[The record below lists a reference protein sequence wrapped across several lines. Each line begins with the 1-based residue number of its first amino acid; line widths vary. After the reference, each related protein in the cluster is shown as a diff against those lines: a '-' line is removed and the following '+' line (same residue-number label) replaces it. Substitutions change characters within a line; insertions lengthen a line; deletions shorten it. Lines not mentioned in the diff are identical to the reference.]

1 MSFATL
7 VAPALRRN
15 RIGRLVDSYRTK
27 ARVRGYKMF
36 GGLTLKQL
44 ISNVWRESNEDNVF
58 GGAAELAYYF
68 LLALFPMLIFLTSL
82 VGFLPGLQANILN
95 AIGKVAPADA
105 MRLIN
110 DTLADIISHRSGGL
124 ISFGV
129 LGTLWAASS
138 GVESLMGTLNVAY
151 EAKEKRSFWKVRLI
165 AIALTLSLALLVIG
179 GAAFVMFGHKLSDRL
194 SELLGFGMALT
205 IIGSIMGYVIGI
217 TLLFLGIQLLYYF
230 GPDAKRAW
238 KWITP
243 GAIFAV
249 VAILVGSYLFSVYL
263 RVAPSNSAT
272 YGSLGAVI
280 TLMLWLY
287 LIGLVL
293 LVGGEINSEIGKS
306 RNNPAVEKQEAGE
319 LQLI

>member
-1 MSFATL
+1 MGF
-7 VAPALRRN
+7 
-15 RIGRLVDSYRTK
+15 
-27 ARVRGYKMF
+27 KMF

-44 ISNVWRESNEDNVF
+44 TLRVWKEANEDNVF

-82 VGFLPGLQANILN
+82 VGFLPGLQANILS
-95 AIGKVAPADA
+95 ALAKVAPADA
-105 MRLIN
+105 MKLVE
-110 DTLADIISHRSGGL
+110 DTLADVISHRSGGL
-124 ISFGV
+124 LSFGV

-151 EAKEKRSFWKVRLI
+151 EAKEKRSFWKVRLV
-165 AIALTLSLALLVIG
+165 AIILTASLALLVIG
-179 GAAFVMFGHKLSDRL
+179 GAAFVMFGHKLSDWL
-194 SELLGFGMALT
+194 SELLGFGTAFT
-205 IIGSIMGYVIGI
+205 IIGSIVGYIIGM

-230 GPDAKRAW
+230 GPDVKQEW

-243 GAIFAV
+243 GAVFAV
-249 VAILVGSYLFSVYL
+249 VAILVGSFLFSLYL

-287 LIGLVL
+287 LIGLAF
-293 LVGGEINSEIGKS
+293 LVGGEINSEIEKGCDK
-306 RNNPAVEKQEAGE
+306 PTAEKQKAGE
-319 LQLI
+319 LQVA

>member
-1 MSFATL
+1 MSFKL
-7 VAPALRRN
+7 
-15 RIGRLVDSYRTK
+15 
-27 ARVRGYKMF
+27 F
-36 GGLTLKQL
+36 GGLTLKRL
-44 ISNVWRESNEDNVF
+44 GLNVWQESNEDNVF

-82 VGFLPGLQANILN
+82 VGFLPGLQSNILS
-95 AIGKVAPADA
+95 ALAKVAPADA
-105 MRLIN
+105 MRLIE
-110 DTLADIISHRSGGL
+110 DTLTDIISHRSGGL

-165 AIALTLSLALLVIG
+165 AIALTLSLALLIIG
-179 GAAFVMFGHKLSDRL
+179 GAALVMFGHKLSDWLR
-194 SELLGFGMALT
+194 ELLGFGTVLS
-205 IIGSIMGYVIGI
+205 IIGSAAGYIIGLA
-217 TLLFLGIQLLYYF
+217 LLFLGIQLLYYF
-230 GPDAKRAW
+230 GPCTKQSW

-243 GAIFAV
+243 GAVFAV
-249 VAILVGSYLFSVYL
+249 MAILLGSLLFSVYL

-287 LIGLVL
+287 LIGLAL
-293 LVGGEINSEIGKS
+293 LLGGEINSEIEKS
-306 RNNPAVEKQEAGE
+306 RNKPAVEKQSPGE
-319 LQLI
+319 PKAQDKAEGSQSGIH

>member
-1 MSFATL
+1 
-7 VAPALRRN
+7 
-15 RIGRLVDSYRTK
+15 
-27 ARVRGYKMF
+27 MF

-44 ISNVWRESNEDNVF
+44 ISNVWRETNEDNVF

-82 VGFLPGLQANILN
+82 VGFLPGLQANILS
-95 AIGKVAPADA
+95 ALAKVAPADA
-105 MRLIN
+105 MRLVEE
-110 DTLADIISHRSGGL
+110 TLADVISHRSGGL
-124 ISFGV
+124 LSFGV

-138 GVESLMGTLNVAY
+138 GVASLIGTLNVAY

-165 AIALTLSLALLVIG
+165 AVGMTVSLALLVIG
-179 GAAFVMFGHKLSDRL
+179 GAALVMFGHKLSDWL
-194 SELLGFGMALT
+194 SELLGFGTAIT
-205 IIGSIMGYVIGI
+205 IIASILGYVIGM

-230 GPDAKRAW
+230 GPDMKQEW

-243 GAIFAV
+243 GAVFAV
-249 VAILVGSYLFSVYL
+249 VAILVGSFLFSVYL

-287 LIGLVL
+287 LIGLAL
-293 LVGGEINSEIGKS
+293 LVGGEINSEIAKGC
-306 RNNPAVEKQEAGE
+306 NNPTVEKQKAGE
-319 LQLI
+319 LQAA